1 MTLTRRQFIRNVSV
15 AGGALTLGFQLTGC
29 SAKPLQLG
37 NATDF
42 QPDAFLRIEPDGQVI
57 LQIPKAEMGQ
67 GVVTGMV
74 TLVAEELEVHPSKVG
89 YEMAPVHSAF
99 TDPEMRLQ
107 ITGGS
112 ASIRVYHE
120 ILRQVGASARETLIA
135 AAMQQ
140 TGLSRDVLEAR
151 DGQVCSVDGSVNL
164 PYAELVP
171 AALNLPVVTDVALKT
186 ADQWQWIG
194 RYEQRVDA
202 AVKTDGSARFGMD
215 AAPEG
220 VLTAVLLRC
229 PWFDG
234 TVESFDAEEAL
245 QTPGVQAVFA
255 TEYGVAVVAEGYW
268 PARQAAGKV
277 KVSFTPPGGGL
288 RDSTAINDALLA
300 ALDGGDFAS
309 VRDDPAVADAE
320 QGTLVSGRYSVPFL
334 AHAAMEPLNAT
345 CRLTADGCEIWV
357 GSQAPD
363 VAQDVASRILGVP
376 RDAVVIHNQ
385 FLGGGFGRRAAAD
398 NVAEVVAIARQLK
411 RPVKL
416 VWSREDD
423 MRHDWYRPAMAGHI
437 EARVHADGTVSHW
450 QHRIA
455 GPSINQQVLP
465 VLMGAMFPQWVPGG
479 ARQLVGDFVG
489 KKDFASVEGSKELP
503 YAFDGVSVSCHNVPV
518 PIPLGYWRSV
528 GHSHN
533 AFVVES
539 FVDELA
545 HATGIDPVEFRR
557 KHLPADSRER
567 RVMDAAAEAAN
578 WGHAAAGRFQ
588 GIAVHDSFHSC
599 VAQVVEL
606 SLVDGKPKLEHV
618 YCAVDCGQVINPDI
632 VKDQM
637 IGGIV
642 FALSAALHGE
652 ITLKDGAVV
661 QSNYHDYPL
670 LRQTDTPPMTVVLL
684 DSTAPPTGVGEPGT
698 PPAPPALAGGRK
710 QRVGERQRRLPLRLG

>member
-1 MTLTRRQFIRNVSV
+1 MSLTRRQFIRNVSV
-15 AGGALTLGFQLTGC
+15 TGGALTLGFQLTAC
-29 SAKPLQLG
+29 SGKPLQLG
-37 NATDF
+37 SEADF
-42 QPDAFLRIEPDGQVI
+42 QPDAFLRIEPDGAII

-74 TLVAEELEVHPSKVG
+74 TLVAEELEVHPERIG
-89 YEMAPVHSAF
+89 YAMAPVHSAF
-99 TDPEMRLQ
+99 ADPEMRLQ

-120 ILRQVGASARETLIA
+120 ILRQVGASARETLVA

-140 TGLSRDVLEAR
+140 SGLDRTSLDAR
-151 DGQVCSVDGSVNL
+151 DGRVRSTDGAVDL
-164 PYAELVP
+164 AYADLV
-171 AALNLPVVTDVALKT
+171 AIARTLPVASEVALKP

-194 RYEQRVDA
+194 HYDQRVDA
-202 AVKTDGSARFGMD
+202 QAKTDGSARFGMD
-215 AAPEG
+215 ASPEG
-220 VLTAVLLRC
+220 CLTAVLLRC

-234 TVESFDAEEAL
+234 AVESFSAEQAL
-245 QTPGVQAVFA
+245 EHPGVVAVFA
-255 TEYGVAVVAEGYW
+255 TEHGVAVVAEGYW

-277 KVSFTPPGGGL
+277 EVTFTPPGGGL
-288 RDSTAINDALLA
+288 RDSAAITEALTA
-300 ALDGGDFAS
+300 ALDGDDFAS
-309 VRDDPAVADAE
+309 VRNDPASAE
-320 QGTLVSGRYSVPFL
+320 AGQGTLVSGRYAVPFL

-345 CRLTADGCEIWV
+345 CRLTEDGCEVWV

-363 VAQDVASRILGVP
+363 LAQDAASRMLDVP
-376 RDAVVIHNQ
+376 REAVVIHNQ

-398 NVAEVVAIARQLK
+398 NVAEVVAIARELK

-423 MRHDWYRPAMAGHI
+423 MRHDWYRPPMAGAI
-437 EARVHADGTVSHW
+437 EARVHADGSISHW

-465 VLMGAMFPQWVPGG
+465 VMMGAMLPQWIPGG
-479 ARQLVGDFVG
+479 PRQLVGDFVG

-503 YAFDGVSVSCHNVPV
+503 YQFDGVSVSYHNVQVPV
-518 PIPLGYWRSV
+518 PLGYWRSV

-545 HATGIDPVEFRR
+545 HAAGVDPLEFRR
-557 KHLPADSRER
+557 KHLAADSRER
-567 RVMDAAAEAAN
+567 RVLDAVAAAAS
-578 WGHAAAGRFQ
+578 WGNAPAGHYQ
-588 GIAVHDSFHSC
+588 GIAVHDSFQSC
-599 VAQVVEL
+599 VAEVVEI

-618 YCAVDCGQVINPDI
+618 YCAIDCGQVINPDI
-632 VKDQM
+632 VRDQM

-652 ITLKDGAVV
+652 ITLKNGAVE
-661 QSNYHDYPL
+661 QSNYHDYQL
-670 LRQTDTPPMTVVLL
+670 LRQTDTPPMTVVLVE
-684 DSTAPPTGVGEPGT
+684 SAAPPTGVGEPGT
-698 PPAPPALAGGRK
+698 PPAAPALANALFAAT
-710 QRVGERQRRLPLRLG
+710 GERQRRLPLRMG